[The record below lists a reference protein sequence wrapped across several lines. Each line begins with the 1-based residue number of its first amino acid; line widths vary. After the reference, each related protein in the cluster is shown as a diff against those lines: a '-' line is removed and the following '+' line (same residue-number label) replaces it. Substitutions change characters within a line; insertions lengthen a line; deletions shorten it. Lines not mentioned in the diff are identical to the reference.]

1 MHSFYLVSQVERNA
15 GFGLKFFQGK
25 NMFATMSNKSFNR
38 ETSQHLIS
46 YNTIDN
52 TIQSLPTVR
61 AVIKA
66 NEYPSG
72 KYYVQEFFNET
83 RANEYLSITVIQYK
97 WPAIVEIYFTI
108 SGNLLDPYSLKVC
121 NFRFTFFKKGYEKD
135 IEGQVGRRCPRLFES
150 SFYLVS
156 KIEGNNDVGLKFFYN
171 GSEFAII

>member
-1 MHSFYLVSQVERNA
+1 
-15 GFGLKFFQGK
+15 
-25 NMFATMSNKSFNR
+25 MFATMSNKYSIEKRDGTPFPSLIPTLYAIYYDYFKMKR
-38 ETSQHLIS
+38 QVQHLIS

-83 RANEYLSITVIQYK
+83 HANDYLSITVIQYK
-97 WPAIVEIYFTI
+97 WPATVEIYFTI

-121 NFRFTFFKKGYEKD
+121 NFRFLSLKKVMRKT
-135 IEGQVGRRCPRLFES
+135 
-150 SFYLVS
+150 
-156 KIEGNNDVGLKFFYN
+156 LKVR
-171 GSEFAII
+171 